1 MRQGPPDRRAY
12 HRVKGQPA
20 EKLIAGWKS
29 ETDKNDLLQR
39 QSFLF
44 MCLY

>member
-1 MRQGPPDRRAY
+1 
-12 HRVKGQPA
+12 VKDQPA
-20 EKLIAGWKS
+20 EKLIAPWKS

-44 MCLY
+44 MCLYQVKDHKDYGKVQ